1 MYSRAVL
8 KPYIFMKYYMLSK
21 NLLFKSNKIQSKYM
35 NVKVFQ
41 HLSNVSWITRC
52 SYTHLCF
59 TQIIIKYWEDL
70 AKEIFQIENVQ
81 SPKVLFEETSNQFE
95 ILSELNICT
104 S

>member
-70 AKEIFQIENVQ
+70 AKEIFRLKM
-81 SPKVLFEETSNQFE
+81 SKVH
-95 ILSELNICT
+95 
-104 S
+104 

>member
-21 NLLFKSNKIQSKYM
+21 NLLLKSNKIQSKYM

-59 TQIIIKYWEDL
+59 TQIDHWEDL
-70 AKEIFQIENVQ
+70 AKAVFQIENNF
-81 SPKVLFEETSNQFE
+81 SPKHLRRLQISLKSFQS
-95 ILSELNICT
+95 
-104 S
+104 